1 MIAESIGR
9 ISAGNIPVTYLRGK
23 NQHCLLVALV
33 QAGFSPTAKV
43 LDNVRKHRTITEELI
58 QITREQG
65 LAPDVVFFQELS
77 TCGGMLRRNIIP
89 SVQEETEILQDFK
102 ALSRQCQT
110 SIGFGRVRQGQT
122 GHHNCYTIVSPVI
135 EEEPFNCDKALAD
148 IQSLSAGSGPA
159 FFAKYRILIAICDD
173 YMQLVKSNP
182 FLQQPVSL
190 LVRPSCTTNMGVEST
205 WILRYIFSGPIAV
218 INHTGKDIFGF
229 SAYSESSTVTH
240 TLSHFAE
247 EVLLVDVPKV

>member
-23 NQHCLLVALV
+23 NQHCLRVALV

-43 LDNVRKHRTITEELI
+43 LDNVRKHRTITEELVK
-58 QITREQG
+58 ITREHG
-65 LAPDVVFFQELS
+65 LAPDIVLFQELS
-77 TCGGMLRRNIIP
+77 TYGGMLRRNIIP
-89 SVQEETEILQDFK
+89 SNLEETEILHAFQ

-110 SIGFGRVRQGQT
+110 SIGFGRIRQGQT
-122 GHHNCYTIVSPVI
+122 GHHNCYTIVSPII

-148 IQSLSAGSGPA
+148 VPSLSAGSGPA
-159 FFAKYRILIAICDD
+159 IFAKYRILIAICDD
-173 YMQLVKSNP
+173 YIRLVKPNP

-205 WILRYIFSGPIAV
+205 WMLRFVYSEPIAV
-218 INHTGKDIFGF
+218 INHTGKDIYGF
-229 SAYSESSTVTH
+229 SAYSESSTLTH
-240 TLSHFAE
+240 SMNHFEE
-247 EVLLVDVPKV
+247 EVLLVDVPKA